1 MTSPMTGDRSRY
13 QEPGTLG
20 AATLRSRRPP
30 SKSLALGRL
39 RRGARRQWLLF
50 VLIALIIATGGVA
63 YDLSGGVKPLSA
75 LLFWAPVGIGVGLTA
90 AVLRELARNTITS
103 LSSFGKNRDYAILG
117 AAPELTER
125 AVRQLPPDKRTPLGC
140 LAFQPAS
147 PFATAFRDLQNA
159 INKDGVVAFAGA
171 LPNEG
176 ATTAALCT
184 AIAASQQGRTVVV
197 IDCDLRRRSLTRGLG
212 FDPDEGL
219 VDACEQ
225 PNQWQNF
232 VGEEDET
239 GLHFIPASRAR
250 GPWRNLASAP
260 GFKELIMRLRQHY
273 ELIILDCPPVLAGA
287 DGGMTA
293 AMADKCVL
301 VTAWDSTPIPAVR
314 RALAA
319 LQRRPRGG
327 ETAVYVNRVPP
338 EYRFGRLRGD

>member
-1 MTSPMTGDRSRY
+1 MTAPVTGDRPRY

-20 AATLRSRRPP
+20 AATLRARRPP

-39 RRGARRQWLLF
+39 RRGIRRQWLLF
-50 VLIALIIATGGVA
+50 ALIVLLVAVGGVA

-75 LLFWAPVGIGVGLTA
+75 LLFWAPIGVA
-90 AVLRELARNTITS
+90 AGFGVALVRELARNTVTS
-103 LSSFGKNRDYAILG
+103 LSSFGKNRGYAILG
-117 AAPELTER
+117 AAPELTDR
-125 AVRQLPPDKRTPLGC
+125 ALRQRPPDKRSPLGC

-159 INKDGVVAFAGA
+159 ISKDGVVAFAGA
-171 LPNEG
+171 LADEG

-184 AIAASQQGRTVVV
+184 AIAANQQGRSVVV
-197 IDCDLRRRSLTRGLG
+197 IDCDFRRRSLTRSLG

-219 VDACEQ
+219 IDACEE

-250 GPWRNLASAP
+250 SPWRNVASAP

-273 ELIILDCPPVLAGA
+273 DLIVLDCPPILVGA
-287 DGGMTA
+287 DGATTA
-293 AMADKCVL
+293 SMADKSIL
-301 VTAWDSTPIPAVR
+301 VTAWDRTPIPAVR
-314 RALAA
+314 RAMAA
-319 LQRRPRGG
+319 LQRRPRAQ
-327 ETAVYVNRVPP
+327 TAVYVNRVPP